1 MNNLY
6 KNDLK
11 QLKNVFIIYSGFI
24 LLDLVLY
31 FISYQ
36 DDFPVTM
43 LKAIV
48 FIASIIVP
56 AFNLRYL
63 FDSGNYS
70 QYLSLPIT
78 KKQSFIIKYLSGLTV
93 LLLPLVFYS
102 LIALIFDLHNFG
114 NVLIILLMIIGI
126 YYSLGNLTAYLT
138 TSIIMNICLQVIV
151 FVAPII
157 IFICIFVVYQTFIR
171 GIIITALPDTVL
183 DLLIPIYSL
192 MKAGIESVAI
202 NEILICIFYSLAFTI
217 CGFLACLKRNSL
229 TNYHGFTNN
238 VIAQIIKMVIIVV
251 ISWMFTG
258 LTDVPSM
265 SISVLFAISIIAT
278 FMTVFL
284 IQYIYTKKIKYK
296 ANILQ
301 ASIISIITLGLF
313 LGGKSFIEDYIP
325 GNIESVTINHDIQ
338 FALSKNLLNKNA
350 YLKDKNM
357 IDTVV
362 EIHQEILD
370 TKCSYGDYEIGIV
383 YQLKNGRQIVR
394 NYWLN
399 YNDYQAI
406 VEKFNQ
412 EMIRVWY
419 YDYYQLVD
427 MLDVIYQID
436 FADES
441 ENIDE
446 QIINSED
453 IELFKNIL
461 IQQLQAFENDHS
473 LLNEVEKS
481 SPSSIYFGY
490 DPKDKAI
497 DLISY
502 SYNDPLDRTIQ
513 EYNKIKAN

>member
-11 QLKNVFIIYSGFI
+11 QLKNVFVIYSGFI

-126 YYSLGNLTAYLT
+126 YYSLGNLTAYST

-157 IFICIFVVYQTFIR
+157 IFICIFAVYQTFIR

-217 CGFLACLKRNSL
+217 CGFLACLKINSL
-229 TNYHGFTNN
+229 TNYHGFTNH

-313 LGGKSFIEDYIP
+313 LGGKSFVEDYIP

-350 YLKDKNM
+350 YLKDKFGTPYEDAPSINSLHTSM
-357 IDTVV
+357 FANSYNTYMKKYSFKLLNNPVAKT
-362 EIHQEILD
+362 ILIGVFD
-370 TKCSYGDYEIGIV
+370 LNTKELLDCSVGYT
-383 YQLKNGRQIVR
+383 YQDIQKALTKKLKNLLYVTAQTKKEGG
-394 NYWLN
+394 
-399 YNDYQAI
+399 
-406 VEKFNQ
+406 K
-412 EMIRVWY
+412 
-419 YDYYQLVD
+419 
-427 MLDVIYQID
+427 
-436 FADES
+436 
-441 ENIDE
+441 
-446 QIINSED
+446 
-453 IELFKNIL
+453 ELFYFNKADIYTEPS
-461 IQQLQAFENDHS
+461 FERFIS
-473 LLNEVEKS
+473 LLTDGKIMYDIRIGSYKS
-481 SPSSIYFGY
+481 G
-490 DPKDKAI
+490 PKYGMPHDHGSGFRILEANI
-497 DLISY
+497 RLLY
-502 SYNDPLDRTIQ
+502 SDHETI
-513 EYNKIKAN
+513 E

>member
-1 MNNLY
+1 M
-6 KNDLK
+6 
-11 QLKNVFIIYSGFI
+11 
-24 LLDLVLY
+24 
-31 FISYQ
+31 
-36 DDFPVTM
+36 
-43 LKAIV
+43 
-48 FIASIIVP
+48 
-56 AFNLRYL
+56 
-63 FDSGNYS
+63 
-70 QYLSLPIT
+70 
-78 KKQSFIIKYLSGLTV
+78 
-93 LLLPLVFYS
+93 
-102 LIALIFDLHNFG
+102 
-114 NVLIILLMIIGI
+114 
-126 YYSLGNLTAYLT
+126 
-138 TSIIMNICLQVIV
+138 
-151 FVAPII
+151 
-157 IFICIFVVYQTFIR
+157 
-171 GIIITALPDTVL
+171 
-183 DLLIPIYSL
+183 
-192 MKAGIESVAI
+192 
-202 NEILICIFYSLAFTI
+202 
-217 CGFLACLKRNSL
+217 
-229 TNYHGFTNN
+229 
-238 VIAQIIKMVIIVV
+238 
-251 ISWMFTG
+251 
-258 LTDVPSM
+258 
-265 SISVLFAISIIAT
+265 
-278 FMTVFL
+278 
-284 IQYIYTKKIKYK
+284 
-296 ANILQ
+296 
-301 ASIISIITLGLF
+301 GLF

-370 TKCSYGDYEIGIV
+370 IKCSYGDYEIGIV

-481 SPSSIYFGY
+481 SPSNIYFGY
-490 DPKDKAI
+490 DPEDKAI